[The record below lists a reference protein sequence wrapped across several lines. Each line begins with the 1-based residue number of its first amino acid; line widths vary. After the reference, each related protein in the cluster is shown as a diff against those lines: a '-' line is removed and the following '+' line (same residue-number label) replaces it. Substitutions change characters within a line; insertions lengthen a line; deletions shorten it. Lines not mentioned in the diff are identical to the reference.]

1 MEWKEP
7 GEGGGRRN
15 SKTIKPA
22 CFITLYHAQG
32 TFILSVIIIPS
43 GERAGEVM
51 RLRKTAYMHYGGN
64 NSHGAQEGVGSVSSG
79 SIFGGILSGAVVDAR
94 DSHCLL
100 LSSVVL

>member
-7 GEGGGRRN
+7 GAGGERTS
-15 SKTIKPA
+15 SKTIKSA
-22 CFITLYHAQG
+22 CFITLYHARG

-64 NSHGAQEGVGSVSSG
+64 NSHGVQEGVESANSR
-79 SIFGGILSGAVVDAR
+79 SIFGGIFSGVVVDAR
-94 DSHCLL
+94 DSHSLFV
-100 LSSVVL
+100 SSAVL